1 MTVPSNQAVSEL
13 YLCDG
18 KQTEFPFQFQT
29 PGKEN
34 VKVLVNSE
42 EQSGGYQV
50 ELNPDGKGGTV
61 RMTTPP
67 PKGALLLARRLLD
80 LVQLL
85 DIQNNT
91 PFLAEVVEDQF
102 DYLTMICQQLAEEL
116 SRCVK
121 VPAGS
126 TDSPDA
132 IWKTLDG
139 VVETCLTSAS
149 NAATSAATAG
159 NIAAQI
165 AFIWTEITGDE
176 NLFDKAFATAQ
187 ELMEA
192 KGAVDAAAAA
202 GIAGVNEASLAA
214 LDTAKTE
221 INEAKDSSLESLD
234 AALGSAE
241 GSLTLKLAE
250 AQGAAKAAEAAQS
263 AAETAGGN
271 AQLSANAAQSAA
283 DSAAAKAGEAA
294 GSSSSALAAKQAA
307 EAAKVEALAAQA
319 AAEAAAGEAGSLV
332 NASVTAHNANPQAH
346 PNLMS
351 AHNADAG
358 AHPGK
363 FDAAGTAD
371 SAVSAHNSA
380 QNPHENV
387 LLRAANPTV
396 REGLEISGA
405 TPYIDFHFAHS
416 EADYT
421 TRIKETAAGQLEIIG
436 NLNVTGTLSGNVHS
450 DSVVAMPDYA
460 AGIDIKSAYTD
471 GGKSYTFTQNGWA
484 YVRPNQSGKC
494 YINGG
499 SAPVACSPD
508 NSHGGAAFP
517 VASGDVI
524 TGSGVESMYF
534 FPNR

>member
-1 MTVPSNQAVSEL
+1 MNYLSLIPYSLPDGNTQKSFPVPFRYDPSRAGLEVRFDGVACKDGWSYDETSGAVVFDSAPQDVKELLIRRVTDITEKDVTFNARSILSEKEQNRNTDQLFDALQEAYDMGL
-13 YLCDG
+13 YLSDDSFG
-18 KQTEFPFQFQT
+18 MMNTLRQTLEMC
-29 PGKEN
+29 
-34 VKVLVNSE
+34 LV
-42 EQSGGYQV
+42 
-50 ELNPDGKGGTV
+50 
-61 RMTTPP
+61 
-67 PKGALLLARRLLD
+67 
-80 LVQLL
+80 
-85 DIQNNT
+85 
-91 PFLAEVVEDQF
+91 
-102 DYLTMICQQLAEEL
+102 
-116 SRCVK
+116 
-121 VPAGS
+121 
-126 TDSPDA
+126 
-132 IWKTLDG
+132 
-139 VVETCLTSAS
+139 SAS

-346 PNLMS
+346 PNLMD
-351 AHNADAG
+351 AHNRSVE
-358 AHPGK
+358 AHANLM
-363 FDAAGTAD
+363 D
-371 SAVSAHNSA
+371 AHNRSA
-380 QNPHENV
+380 EAHANLMDAHNRSVEAHDGV

-405 TPYIDFHFAHS
+405 TPYIDFHFASS

-460 AGIDIKSAYTD
+460 AGIDIKSTYTD

-484 YVRPNQSGKC
+484 YVRPNHSGKC

>member
-1 MTVPSNQAVSEL
+1 MIESTENKKAYLVGNSEV
-13 YLCDG
+13 
-18 KQTEFPFQFQT
+18 FPFPIRYLDDDYIECYLEQE
-29 PGKEN
+29 GK
-34 VKVLVNSE
+34 VRPLDQSE
-42 EQSGGYQV
+42 YDIVPLPESGGANITLKLSPLP
-50 ELNPDGKGGTV
+50 E
-61 RMTTPP
+61 
-67 PKGALLLARRLLD
+67 GALLTIRRQLPLVQQLD
-80 LVQLL
+80 LPNTGKLPAESLEIQL
-85 DIQNNT
+85 DKTI
-91 PFLAEVVEDQF
+91 
-102 DYLTMICQQLAEEL
+102 MICQQLAEEL
-116 SRCVK
+116 GRCIK
-121 VPAGS
+121 IPIGS

-132 IWKTLDG
+132 FWVTING

-358 AHPGK
+358 AHSGT
-363 FDAAGTAD
+363 FDPAGTAD

-416 EADYT
+416 EGDYT
-421 TRIKETAAGQLEIIG
+421 TRVKETQAGRLEIGG
-436 NLNVTGTLSGNVHS
+436 NLHVTGTLTNGNSGSSHAPNGYSRTPAGLVIQWGFLEAGTGDREVVFPVAFPNRCGSIAFATSGNVTS
-450 DSVVAMPDYA
+450 YPVEDSVT
-460 AGIDIKSAYTD
+460 KS
-471 GGKSYTFTQNGWA
+471 GFTFHSSSSVSLHWIAVG
-484 YVRPNQSGKC
+484 Y
-494 YINGG
+494 
-499 SAPVACSPD
+499 
-508 NSHGGAAFP
+508 
-517 VASGDVI
+517 
-524 TGSGVESMYF
+524 
-534 FPNR
+534 

>member
-1 MTVPSNQAVSEL
+1 MNYLSLIPYSLPDGNTQKSFPVPFRYDPSRAGLEVRFDGVACKDGWSYDETSGAVVFDSAPQDVKELLIRRVTDITEKDVTFNARSILSEKEQNRNTDQLFDALQEAYDMGL
-13 YLCDG
+13 YLSDDSFG
-18 KQTEFPFQFQT
+18 MMNTLRQTLEMC
-29 PGKEN
+29 
-34 VKVLVNSE
+34 LV
-42 EQSGGYQV
+42 
-50 ELNPDGKGGTV
+50 
-61 RMTTPP
+61 
-67 PKGALLLARRLLD
+67 
-80 LVQLL
+80 
-85 DIQNNT
+85 
-91 PFLAEVVEDQF
+91 
-102 DYLTMICQQLAEEL
+102 
-116 SRCVK
+116 
-121 VPAGS
+121 
-126 TDSPDA
+126 
-132 IWKTLDG
+132 
-139 VVETCLTSAS
+139 SAS

-214 LDTAKTE
+214 LNTAKTE

-380 QNPHENV
+380 SNPHENV

-405 TPYIDFHFAHS
+405 TPYIDFHFARS

-421 TRIKETAAGQLEIIG
+421 TRVKETQAGRLEIGG
-436 NLNVTGTLSGNVHS
+436 NLHVTGTLTNGNSGSSHAPTGYSRTPAGLVIQWGLLEAGSGDREVVFPVAFPNRCGSIAFATSGNVAS
-450 DSVVAMPDYA
+450 YPVQDSVT
-460 AGIDIKSAYTD
+460 KS
-471 GGKSYTFTQNGWA
+471 GFTFH
-484 YVRPNQSGKC
+484 SGSSVSLHWIAVG
-494 YINGG
+494 Y
-499 SAPVACSPD
+499 
-508 NSHGGAAFP
+508 
-517 VASGDVI
+517 
-524 TGSGVESMYF
+524 
-534 FPNR
+534 

>member
-1 MTVPSNQAVSEL
+1 MNYLSLIPYSLPDGNTQKSFPVPFRYDPSRAGLEVRFDGVACKDGWSYDETSGAVVFDSAPQDVKELLIRRVTDITEKDVTFNARSILSEKEQNRNTDQLFDALQEAYDMGL
-13 YLCDG
+13 YLSDDSFG
-18 KQTEFPFQFQT
+18 MMNTLRQTLEMC
-29 PGKEN
+29 
-34 VKVLVNSE
+34 LV
-42 EQSGGYQV
+42 
-50 ELNPDGKGGTV
+50 
-61 RMTTPP
+61 
-67 PKGALLLARRLLD
+67 
-80 LVQLL
+80 
-85 DIQNNT
+85 
-91 PFLAEVVEDQF
+91 
-102 DYLTMICQQLAEEL
+102 
-116 SRCVK
+116 
-121 VPAGS
+121 
-126 TDSPDA
+126 
-132 IWKTLDG
+132 
-139 VVETCLTSAS
+139 SAS

-214 LDTAKTE
+214 LNTAKTE

-250 AQGAAKAAEAAQS
+250 AQGAATAAEAAQA

-271 AQLSANAAQSAA
+271 AQTSANAAQQSANT
-283 DSAAAKAGEAA
+283 AATKAGEAA

-332 NASVTAHNANPQAH
+332 NASVTAHNASPQAH

-351 AHNADAG
+351 AHNDDAG
-358 AHPGK
+358 AHSGT
-363 FDAAGTAD
+363 FDPAGTAD

-416 EADYT
+416 EGDYT
-421 TRIKETAAGQLEIIG
+421 TRVKETAAGQLEIIG
-436 NLNVTGTLSGNVHS
+436 NLNVTGTLTNGNSDSSHAPNGYSRTPAGLVIQWGFLEAGTGDREVVFPVAFPNRCGSIAFATSGNVTS
-450 DSVVAMPDYA
+450 YPVEDSVT
-460 AGIDIKSAYTD
+460 KS
-471 GGKSYTFTQNGWA
+471 GFTFHSSSSVSLHWLAVG
-484 YVRPNQSGKC
+484 Y
-494 YINGG
+494 
-499 SAPVACSPD
+499 
-508 NSHGGAAFP
+508 
-517 VASGDVI
+517 
-524 TGSGVESMYF
+524 
-534 FPNR
+534 

>member
-1 MTVPSNQAVSEL
+1 MNYLSLIPYSLPDGNTQKSFPVPFRYDPSRAGLEVRFDGVAHKDGWSYDETSGAVVFDSAPQDVKELLIRRVTDITEKDVTFNARSILSEKEQNRNTDQLFDALQEAYDMGL
-13 YLCDG
+13 YLSDDSFG
-18 KQTEFPFQFQT
+18 MLSTLRQTLEMC
-29 PGKEN
+29 
-34 VKVLVNSE
+34 LV
-42 EQSGGYQV
+42 
-50 ELNPDGKGGTV
+50 
-61 RMTTPP
+61 
-67 PKGALLLARRLLD
+67 
-80 LVQLL
+80 
-85 DIQNNT
+85 
-91 PFLAEVVEDQF
+91 
-102 DYLTMICQQLAEEL
+102 
-116 SRCVK
+116 
-121 VPAGS
+121 
-126 TDSPDA
+126 
-132 IWKTLDG
+132 
-139 VVETCLTSAS
+139 SAS

-214 LDTAKTE
+214 LNTAKTE
-221 INEAKDSSLESLD
+221 INEAKDSSLDSLD

-358 AHPGK
+358 AHSGT
-363 FDAAGTAD
+363 FDPAGTAD

-380 QNPHENV
+380 SNPHDGV
-387 LLRAANPTV
+387 LLPRTNPVVATGM
-396 REGLEISGA
+396 RISGA
-405 TPYIDFHFAHS
+405 TPYIDFHFGSAEERTLRLIEN
-416 EADYT
+416 EA
-421 TRIKETAAGQLEIIG
+421 
-436 NLNVTGTLSGNVHS
+436 GTLTVGGGLQINGTLTGGLVGSLVTNGYTQLPN
-450 DSVVAMPDYA
+450 
-460 AGIDIKSAYTD
+460 GLIIQWGDIAYT
-471 GGKSYTFTQNGWA
+471 SSSQEITFPITFPTKVAAVTFGCSA
-484 YVRPNQSGKC
+484 GSEPSAR
-494 YINGG
+494 YIEEGTLT
-499 SAPVACSPD
+499 
-508 NSHGGAAFP
+508 
-517 VASGDVI
+517 ASGF
-524 TGSGVESMYF
+524 TYKSGQHSGTYWIAIGY
-534 FPNR
+534 